1 MLGPSLVW
9 NGRTRTRQ
17 AGDDAGRIDVHNC
30 IISFGRIRKADVTER
45 ATERSLTSGGIG
57 RRGDGLAD
65 ATAPVRTEGHAGG
78 FVPIMGE
85 PAAAAAR
92 MEAFVLGINPAPK
105 LPYCT
110 VRELAEMFLEE
121 GLAEGVRGDVA
132 WAQAIQETGYFKY
145 GRIVTPDMNNYSGIG
160 ALYEDRPGFGAR
172 FDSPRLGVRA
182 QVQHLKAYATTEPL
196 AGQCVD
202 PRFDLVLR
210 GTAPYVE
217 WLGAADNPTGR
228 GWAFPGDGYGAHIV
242 AILRRMLEG

>member
-1 MLGPSLVW
+1 M
-9 NGRTRTRQ
+9 
-17 AGDDAGRIDVHNC
+17 HNC

-45 ATERSLTSGGIG
+45 ATGSGLTSGGIG
-57 RRGDGLAD
+57 RRGDELAD
-65 ATAPVRTEGHAGG
+65 ATAPARREEHAAGS
-78 FVPIMGE
+78 VSIMG
-85 PAAAAAR
+85 AAAATAAQ
-92 MEAFVLGINPAPK
+92 MEAFVLGINPTPK

-121 GLAEGVRGDVA
+121 GRAEGVRGDVA

-160 ALYEDRPGFGAR
+160 ALYEDKPGFGAR
-172 FDSPRLGVRA
+172 FDTPRLGDRA
-182 QVQHLKAYATTEPL
+182 QEQHLKAYATTEPL

-210 GTAPYVE
+210 GSAPYVE

-228 GWAFPGDGYGAHIV
+228 GWAFPGDGYGAHIA
-242 AILRRMLEG
+242 AILGRMLEG